1 MNFVDSSG
9 WLEYFANATNA
20 DFFAPVIE
28 DTSYLIVPSI
38 SLTEVFKVVYL
49 QRGENA
55 ALQVCALMQQGQI
68 VPLDET
74 LSIAAAKLGVELK
87 LPLADSIIL
96 ATAGKFNAILW
107 TQDDDFEGIEG
118 VKYIPKK

>member
-1 MNFVDSSG
+1 
-9 WLEYFANATNA
+9 
-20 DFFAPVIE
+20 
-28 DTSYLIVPSI
+28 
-38 SLTEVFKVVYL
+38 
-49 QRGENA
+49 
-55 ALQVCALMQQGQI
+55 MQQGQI
-68 VPLDET
+68 ISLDET

-96 ATAGKFNAILW
+96 ATARKFNAILW